1 MRTRISCFASKA
13 WRGKFERIRNV
24 GINRLPSMWLL
35 RDVIGSIIN
44 TLLTTLSIPYL
55 LAKALFPLLGFPQSI
70 NLAVERFIWPAVL
83 ALITVWF
90 MAKLTRDVIIYLHQL
105 VFNERYLVGERV
117 DNLTEDR
124 EQGIIIHGV

>member
-1 MRTRISCFASKA
+1 MLTPINCFATNA

-55 LAKALFPLLGFPQSI
+55 LVKVLFPLLGFSQSI
-70 NLAVERFIWPAVL
+70 NSAVERFIWPALL

-90 MAKLTRDVIIYLHQL
+90 MAKLTRNLIIYLHQL

-117 DNLTEDR
+117 DNLTEDT